1 MGDRITLVCIV
12 VLAGF
17 YFYFTSQ
24 IPSSLVGDP
33 LGPRAFP
40 NLLGIGLLICA
51 GLLVG
56 EMARKKKES
65 PAIAGTPVA
74 GKPLWV
80 VVAAC
85 VWFAVYAWCYDRA
98 GFILSTGV
106 FLLGLMAY
114 FHRRHWITNVV
125 ISILFPVGAYF
136 LFDRVLGVLLP
147 AGPLPF

>member
-17 YFYFTSQ
+17 YFFFTSR

-40 NLLGIGLLICA
+40 NLLGVCLLICA

-65 PAIAGTPVA
+65 PTIVATPVA
-74 GKPLWV
+74 GKPVWI
-80 VVAAC
+80 VVAVG
-85 VWFAVYAWCYDRA
+85 VWFAIYAWCFDRA

-125 ISILFPVGAYF
+125 ISVLFSVGAYF
-136 LFDRVLGVLLP
+136 LFDKALGVLLP